1 MDDAEQPKK
10 RAKIEQY
17 IPGTLSTE
25 PTIGPLLS
33 AASTGDDNEIRRLY
47 ASASDICAKLSA
59 GKKKKEPLYRPIYS
73 SITPEFFAKILFYQQ
88 SIRKNDFVKIFT
100 GNNFENEDI
109 DFNHEEVSDNRDFV
123 VLEFK
128 R

>member
-1 MDDAEQPKK
+1 VEP
-10 RAKIEQY
+10 
-17 IPGTLSTE
+17 LSE
-25 PTIGPLLS
+25 ECSLDQLPLS
-33 AASTGDDNEIRRLY
+33 NY
-47 ASASDICAKLSA
+47 FQ
-59 GKKKKEPLYRPIYS
+59 KKKEPLYRPIYS